1 MAVKIRLARHGKKGF
16 AFYHIVAA
24 DSRAPRDGKFIEK
37 LGTYN
42 PNTNPATI
50 DLNFEKA
57 LDWLLKG
64 AQPTDTCRA
73 ILSYKGVMYKKH
85 LLGGVAKGAFS
96 ESDAEAKFNKWL
108 SEKQTKIENK
118 TNKLASDAKSAE
130 KSRLAAETKIKEERA
145 AALAEKKA
153 AAEAAAREAAEAAA
167 AESAAPLAPA
177 RMGGSSS
184 SRRGR
189 SSCRGIVTT
198 VMLLSVARVSKLF
211 GVEGGVLL
219 NLYTTFPDDFSTEE
233 PLFVKIDSL
242 AVPLF
247 CDRFE
252 RRGKTNAL
260 ATFADIDSA
269 RRAEEF
275 IGRELYLE
283 HEDDENDEFYL
294 EDLIGFRVRIGTLK
308 GEITDYYDS
317 EANPLFEVE
326 IGGKRILVP
335 AVEEFIA
342 GIDFESR
349 TVKMVLPEGLIEL

>member
-64 AQPTDTCRA
+64 AQPPDTCRA

-153 AAEAAAREAAEAAA
+153 AAEAAAAKKAAEMAKWGPNPIPADQLDGNA
-167 AESAAPLAPA
+167 YTDDIYLTGKGITFFNIGQTELSPKEKLRLDIIATQIKNAPKNKIYVIEGHPDPQTGSKAVNTRLAEQRAKKVYDYLISKGVKAENLQYKGYSDTKSPFKTEQEN
-177 RMGGSSS
+177 R
-184 SRRGR
+184 
-189 SSCRGIVTT
+189 VT
-198 VMLLSVARVSKLF
+198 VIR
-211 GVEGGVLL
+211 
-219 NLYTTFPDDFSTEE
+219 
-233 PLFVKIDSL
+233 
-242 AVPLF
+242 
-247 CDRFE
+247 
-252 RRGKTNAL
+252 
-260 ATFADIDSA
+260 
-269 RRAEEF
+269 
-275 IGRELYLE
+275 
-283 HEDDENDEFYL
+283 
-294 EDLIGFRVRIGTLK
+294 
-308 GEITDYYDS
+308 
-317 EANPLFEVE
+317 
-326 IGGKRILVP
+326 
-335 AVEEFIA
+335 
-342 GIDFESR
+342 
-349 TVKMVLPEGLIEL
+349 